1 MELEDYL
8 QNKGQ
13 WPTSVVND
21 NPPNLEQFLTGQTDA
36 APVAGGAK
44 GKGAPAGKAAA
55 SEQIVLEEGDTEL
68 PTEAPNNYLLGDAIE
83 TIINLNFDAKPS
95 RIRPMVPS
103 HLNLKLCFIGYQ
115 FTGKKT
121 QAARL

>member
-1 MELEDYL
+1 
-8 QNKGQ
+8 
-13 WPTSVVND
+13 
-21 NPPNLEQFLTGQTDA
+21 LTGQTDA
-36 APVAGGAK
+36 APIAGGAK

-55 SEQIVLEEGDTEL
+55 TEQIVLEEGDTEL
-68 PTEAPNNYLLGDAIE
+68 PTEAPNNFLLGDAVE
-83 TIINLNFDAKPS
+83 TIININFEAKPS

-103 HLNLKLCFIGYQ
+103 HLNLKLCLIGYQ